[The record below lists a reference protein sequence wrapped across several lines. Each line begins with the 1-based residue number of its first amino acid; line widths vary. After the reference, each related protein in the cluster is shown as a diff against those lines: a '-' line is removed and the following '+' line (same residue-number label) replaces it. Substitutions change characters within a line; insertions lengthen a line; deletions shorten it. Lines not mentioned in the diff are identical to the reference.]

1 MGIQKHRG
9 VVMCPKGRKPRAGAD
24 GGALS
29 SPDSC
34 GGPGEAGRV
43 PLAARAR
50 SRRDQRQQERRGPA
64 ALRRPAGTLA
74 GLAQPWGP
82 LGSWAPIP
90 PISVNFL
97 IPVCICFGGM
107 GSEASLPNPLYPLK

>member
-1 MGIQKHRG
+1 
-9 VVMCPKGRKPRAGAD
+9 MCGRGRKASAGAD
-24 GGALS
+24 GSALS

-43 PLAARAR
+43 PRAARAR
-50 SRRDQRQQERRGPA
+50 SGRDQRQQERHGPA
-64 ALRRPAGTLA
+64 ALRRPAGPLA
-74 GLAQPWGP
+74 GLAQPRGSF
-82 LGSWAPIP
+82 GSWALIP

-97 IPVCICFGGM
+97 IPVCICFRGM